1 MFVLLLPSV
10 TSYCY
15 FRGMSH
21 TLAHATTWLV
31 MAHTVAIWL
40 KSIRHSAYPANC
52 QLWQQK
58 FSTADRSVAMVVV
71 ASGWWWPAILFI
83 CVIVFII
90 AVKYIDMKVK
100 AAKEKTHQGIAIA
113 PVAPSPRRSLWAPS
127 HSHEVT
133 RTHVP
138 RSLGSART
146 SPPLTAPLT
155 LTVSHVIRK
164 FRVSVCATK

>member
-40 KSIRHSAYPANC
+40 KSIRHSAYQANC

-71 ASGWWWPAILFI
+71 ASGWWWPAIITI

-100 AAKEKTHQGIAIA
+100 AAKEKRIRAL
-113 PVAPSPRRSLWAPS
+113 PSPPSPRRP
-127 HSHEVT
+127 V
-133 RTHVP
+133 VP
-138 RSLGSART
+138 FGRR
-146 SPPLTAPLT
+146 
-155 LTVSHVIRK
+155 VIR
-164 FRVSVCATK
+164 TKSREPTFQEVWEARERHRRSRPPSRSRSRRSSESSE